1 MTAPRPKGYW
11 KDFSN
16 LESEL
21 EPIIEELGHFPT
33 QSELQELGKSSII
46 NGIQVYYSG
55 MNAVREKMGYGSLK
69 KPNGYWKEFSNLESE
84 LDPIIEE
91 LGHFPTQK
99 ELS

>member
-55 MNAVREKMGYGSLK
+55 MNAVREKMGYGSL
-69 KPNGYWKEFSNLESE
+69 
-84 LDPIIEE
+84 
-91 LGHFPTQK
+91 
-99 ELS
+99 